1 MDLNKIMNDA
11 LVELEENGFV
21 EEVVKKQ
28 LAETIKRVVNEVFG
42 NWGDFSKKIEKHL
55 SENININ
62 LDKLDIQKYNVLVAT
77 TVKEKIDMTMKV
89 E

>member
-28 LAETIKRVVNEVFG
+28 LAETIKRVVNEVLEIG
-42 NWGDFSKKIEKHL
+42 VILVKKLK
-55 SENININ
+55 NI
-62 LDKLDIQKYNVLVAT
+62 
-77 TVKEKIDMTMKV
+77 
-89 E
+89 

>member
-55 SENININ
+55 SEN
-62 LDKLDIQKYNVLVAT
+62 
-77 TVKEKIDMTMKV
+77 
-89 E
+89 

>member
-28 LAETIKRVVNEVFG
+28 LAETIKRAVNEIFG
-42 NWGDFSKKIEKHL
+42 SYSKFRKNIEQHL
-55 SENININ
+55 GENININ
-62 LDKLDIQKYNVLVAT
+62 LDELDIQKYN
-77 TVKEKIDMTMKV
+77 
-89 E
+89 

>member
-62 LDKLDIQKYNVLVAT
+62 LDKLDIQKYKCARSNYS
-77 TVKEKIDMTMKV
+77 KRKD
-89 E
+89 